1 MSIVHRVGPVLDQ
14 AIAAVLN
21 RAGYGD
27 TVSVKAALDQ
37 VRQAAPGL
45 VASNDD
51 LTEAILEVAAALG
64 LCVAFDEHEQYPL
77 NPA

>member
-1 MSIVHRVGPVLDQ
+1 MSIVHSVGPILDQ

-21 RAGYGD
+21 RAGFGD
-27 TVSVKAALDQ
+27 TVSVKAALNL
-37 VRQAAPGL
+37 VRQAAPDL

-64 LCVAFDEHEQYPL
+64 LFVAFDDNEQYPL
-77 NPA
+77 NPV

>member
-1 MSIVHRVGPVLDQ
+1 MRIVHRVGPVLDQ

-21 RAGYGD
+21 RAGHGD
-27 TVSVKAALDQ
+27 TVSVKAALNQ
-37 VRQAAPGL
+37 VRQDAPGL

-64 LCVAFDEHEQYPL
+64 LFVAFDERDTL

>member
-14 AIAAVLN
+14 AIDAVLN
-21 RAGYGD
+21 RAGHGN
-27 TVSVKAALDQ
+27 TVSVKAALNQ

-51 LTEAILEVAAALG
+51 LTEAVLEVAAALG
-64 LCVAFDEHEQYPL
+64 LFVAFDER
-77 NPA
+77 